1 MNLLRKRFISAVCVC
16 AAVAAAAAAAQG
28 NFGQNG
34 ERSVMDDET
43 AEREAYRRA
52 KTDLVFWYQDAAY
65 ADFFELA
72 AERYYEKTGI
82 KAAVS
87 YRQTLNY
94 IGDIYDE
101 TMRCEAAPDV
111 YLISGDNLEEAYL
124 YGLAAVNERK
134 DSYGDAADNAVA
146 ASCCQGKMLGY
157 PLSYNICVLVYQN
170 GYFDAAPDS
179 LQAIIDYSDENE
191 PEEHVEYLLEWN
203 VNDAFY
209 DFPFISN
216 SVTFV
221 QEEAG
226 SVDVVYDEELYQK
239 DLAYFEEILTS
250 FSIDADEVSEES
262 IIENFLAGRTLCAII
277 DTNSLAELGDY
288 SYSLMELPALNEEL
302 SSSACGLTDMLV
314 VNDFSESAD
323 EASDFAEFVTTE
335 LSGELHG
342 ASGRYSVFLPDAADE
357 VEKIAYQAY
366 ESSVPVPNSQDAR
379 DFWVNLKETIAEYF

>member
-16 AAVAAAAAAAQG
+16 VAVAAAAAAAQG
-28 NFGQNG
+28 NFGRSG
-34 ERSVMDDET
+34 EGSVMDDET
-43 AEREAYRRA
+43 AEREAYRNA

-72 AERYYEKTGI
+72 AERYYQKTGI

-87 YRQTLNY
+87 YRQTVGY
-94 IGDIYDE
+94 SGDIYGE
-101 TMRCEAAPDV
+101 TMRGEAAPDV

-124 YGLAAVNERK
+124 YGLVAVNERK

-146 ASCCQGKMLGY
+146 SSCCQGKMLGY
-157 PLSYNICVLVYQN
+157 PLSYNTCVLVYQN

-209 DFPFISN
+209 DFLFISN

-226 SVDVVYDEELYQK
+226 SVDVVYDEELYQS

-250 FSIDADEVSEES
+250 FSIDADAVSEES
-262 IIENFLAGRTLCAII
+262 IIENFLSGRTLCAII
-277 DTNSLAELGDY
+277 DTNSLAELEDY

-302 SSSACGLTDMLV
+302 LASACGLTDMLV

-323 EASDFAEFVTTE
+323 EASDFAEFVTAE

-342 ASGRYSVFLPDAADE
+342 TSGRYSVFLPDDADE
-357 VEKIAYQAY
+357 VEKIAYRAY
-366 ESSVPVPNSQDAR
+366 ESSVPAPNSQDAR